1 MPPSRIVPPTVSS
14 REANVR
20 FHLGIPLRWSDFDAY
35 AHVNN
40 AEMFRLLEEARI
52 QAFWRPD
59 ARSDGSADISA
70 DISAAEAEAADAPST
85 AVLDGRPGAEV
96 MTLIARQEIEYLAP
110 IPYMRAPIDIEM
122 WIGRIG
128 GASLEI
134 CYELYSPV
142 GVAPRVLFTRAATTL
157 VMVTAATGKPQRISD
172 ELRDACSPYL
182 EEPVTFTN
190 RTGRAQH

>member
-1 MPPSRIVPPTVSS
+1 VTRLHI
-14 REANVR
+14 E
-20 FHLGIPLRWSDFDAY
+20 IPLRWSDFDAY

-40 AEMFRLLEEARI
+40 AEMLRLLEEARI

-59 ARSDGSADISA
+59 DGSAPGA
-70 DISAAEAEAADAPST
+70 VT
-85 AVLDGRPGAEV
+85 AVLDARPGAE
-96 MTLIARQEIEYLAP
+96 TISLIARQEVEYLAP

-142 GVAPRVLFTRAATTL
+142 GVAPRVLFTKAATTL
-157 VMVTAATGKPQRISD
+157 VMVTAATGRPERIRE
-172 ELRDACSPYL
+172 ELRDLWDAYV
-182 EEPVTFTN
+182 EEPVAFTK
-190 RTGRAQH
+190 RG

>member
-1 MPPSRIVPPTVSS
+1 MRLHIQ
-14 REANVR
+14 
-20 FHLGIPLRWSDFDAY
+20 IPLRWSDFDAY

-40 AEMFRLLEEARI
+40 AEMLRLLEEARI

-59 ARSDGSADISA
+59 EGVEPVSEI
-70 DISAAEAEAADAPST
+70 
-85 AVLDGRPGAEV
+85 AVLDARPGAE
-96 MTLIARQEIEYLAP
+96 MISLIARQEIEYLAP

-142 GVAPRVLFTRAATTL
+142 GVAPRVLFTKAATTL
-157 VMVTAATGKPQRISD
+157 VMVTAATGRPQRIAD
-172 ELRDACSPYL
+172 DLRDVWAQYL
-182 EEPVTFTN
+182 EEPVSFTK
-190 RTGRAQH
+190 RG